1 MQTRILTVVVLFL
14 IPSLMFAGKLRAR
27 FVDQEK
33 KVLSNVECKLVNTQS
48 HEEQGA
54 KGNKKGEAE
63 FKVAPGTYE
72 LHAQSKD
79 HLVVKSDPIQVSDQ
93 DSEVTL
99 VLPAMD
105 AFKKIEAEGNA
116 AFEKGEFQVALENYQ
131 KLLDMS
137 PTNAVTWSNVA
148 RAQAGL
154 KNRDKAKE
162 AAQKAAAQEPEQ
174 FKSLEKQV
182 VSWVSFAEGREF
194 LEQKQ
199 FPKAVASLTEA
210 TEGDPNNAEAFY
222 GLALA
227 YGHQGKYDEALKY
240 IDQAIKLKPGES
252 GFTEVK
258 KILEHNA
265 QVGSK
270 K

>member
-1 MQTRILTVVVLFL
+1 MKTRIIIAVVLMFV
-14 IPSLMFAGKLRAR
+14 PSLIFAGKLRVR
-27 FVDQEK
+27 FVDQDK
-33 KVLSNVECKLVNTQS
+33 KALGNVECKLVNTQS
-48 HEEQGA
+48 HEEQA
-54 KGNKKGEAE
+54 LRANKKGETE
-63 FKVAPGTYE
+63 FKAAAGTYE
-72 LHAQSKD
+72 LLAQVKD
-79 HLVVKSDPIQVSDQ
+79 HLVVKSEPIQVSDA

-99 VLPAMD
+99 ILPNID
-105 AFKKIEAEGNA
+105 AFKKIETEGNEAFGKGDFQA
-116 AFEKGEFQVALENYQ
+116 ALQSYQ
-131 KLLDMS
+131 KLLEIS
-137 PTNAVTWSNVA
+137 PTNAVTWSNIA

-162 AAQKAAAQEPEQ
+162 AAQKAVALDPEQ
-174 FKSLEKQV
+174 FKSLEKQIL
-182 VSWVSFAEGREF
+182 SWISFVEGREF

-210 TEGDPNNAEAFY
+210 TDGDPGNAEAFY

-240 IDQAIKLKPGES
+240 IDQALKLKPGDN

-265 QVGSK
+265 EVSK

>member
-1 MQTRILTVVVLFL
+1 MKTRIFSVAVLIF
-14 IPSLMFAGKLRAR
+14 IPSLMFAGKLRVR
-27 FVDQEK
+27 FLDHEK
-33 KVLSNVECKLVNTQS
+33 KALGNVECKLVNTQS
-48 HEEQGA
+48 HEEQAA

-63 FKVAPGTYE
+63 FKVAAGTYE
-72 LHAQSKD
+72 LLAQVKD

-93 DSEVTL
+93 DSEIAL
-99 VLPAMD
+99 ILPAMD

-116 AFEKGEFQVALENYQ
+116 AFEKGEFQLALENYQ
-131 KLLDMS
+131 KLLEMS
-137 PTNAVTWSNVA
+137 PNNAVTWSNVA

-154 KNRDKAKE
+154 KNREKAKE
-162 AAQKAAAQEPEQ
+162 AVQKAITMDPEQ
-174 FKSLEKQV
+174 FKSLETQIL
-182 VSWVSFAEGREF
+182 SWISFSEGREF

-210 TEGDPNNAEAFY
+210 TAGDPTNAEAFY

-227 YGHQGKYDEALKY
+227 YGHQGKYDEALKN

-252 GFTEVK
+252 GFAEVK

-265 QVGSK
+265 QASK